1 MGPNESRKSDR
12 AASGILDGRYA
23 ERNIYT
29 LAALADV
36 HAIGDRNH
44 LFALEPFQKF
54 GYGVRFI
61 RRDQEVP
68 GASQDLAGRIAVNG
82 LGTPIPTD
90 DRAAQGENRDGLIG
104 AFNNRSQLRKPFF
117 ETLAFGDD
125 ALEHLVL
132 AHQVAGAR
140 GHG

>member
-1 MGPNESRKSDR
+1 MTSCVIVKKSQMTHYQNAARAHGQWTRPQGFWGVPKLDWGALLSGDRKALLDDERTASLGMGPNESRKSDR

-54 GYGVRFI
+54 GYGSGSSGEIKKYLERP
-61 RRDQEVP
+61 RT
-68 GASQDLAGRIAVNG
+68 S
-82 LGTPIPTD
+82 
-90 DRAAQGENRDGLIG
+90 RAE
-104 AFNNRSQLRKPFF
+104 
-117 ETLAFGDD
+117 
-125 ALEHLVL
+125 
-132 AHQVAGAR
+132 
-140 GHG
+140 